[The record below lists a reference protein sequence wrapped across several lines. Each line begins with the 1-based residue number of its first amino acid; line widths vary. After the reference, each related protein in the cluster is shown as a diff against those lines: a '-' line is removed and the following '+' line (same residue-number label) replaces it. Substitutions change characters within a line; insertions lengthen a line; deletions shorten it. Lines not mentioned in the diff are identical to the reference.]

1 MVWMIHLTTR
11 LGHGIAAGIPLISL
25 LHDRPRTTAPPPRKP
40 TAPHR
45 PMGQDGRLSADGKT
59 SRPQKNPSSL
69 HAPDPNN
76 TTNRRS
82 NIPSWPGPTL
92 NGAQFTG
99 SSYATASSLPMQHYI
114 LNRPILHPIT
124 KPTSLS
130 LIFHGYMTSLLR
142 LTMHL
147 QHSLLLTDTSTTA

>member
-1 MVWMIHLTTR
+1 MASPPVF
-11 LGHGIAAGIPLISL
+11 PSL
-25 LHDRPRTTAPPPRKP
+25 ASSTTALALQHLPNASPP
-40 TAPHR
+40 TPHQ
-45 PMGQDGRLSADGKT
+45 PMGQDGRLSADGIT

-69 HAPDPNN
+69 HAPNPND
-76 TTNRRS
+76 TTNQRS
-82 NIPSWPGPTL
+82 NIPIWPGPTL

-99 SSYATASSLPMQHYI
+99 SSYATASILPMQHYI

-124 KPTSLS
+124 EPTSPS

-147 QHSLLLTDTSTTA
+147 QHSLPLTNTSTTA